1 MAPTVTDREKLLK
14 QARGLSYLRTG
25 EVPRDGAF
33 DAFNDVQ
40 LRSQLREYRTAIN
53 ENWDLDSFTAGQD
66 PDAPVSFGV
75 EQPAAPVGTKDRL
88 IELIEIEL
96 RDGGVLPPNDAT
108 AVKSVMSIAGYDV
121 DLDSNTF
128 SAQEEAAL
136 GRFRDNI
143 DMFSLQEM
151 ANRNFAAAAAEEA
164 QTLRLQQEQEALAL
178 SQAELKGSV
187 ASMLVYAGYLAPEDA
202 GNDKRIASAMNHAIT
217 IFSAHED
224 QVTDQQKMFVDF
236 ENWQLTDEAAI
247 YLRTNMDGFNPQ
259 NADLSGELLRSHLES
274 GDPNLIKLAQGYL
287 INQPGNEELEINGVV
302 DQATFDAGL
311 RELQQPLGLPAGVYD
326 TDGTTI
332 RGDRVM
338 QYAVDGQLYLPVDQ
352 LSADDRALY
361 DSLPFAADRQPGDV
375 NCKERF
381 LASRLILED
390 PEGYERLLAEA
401 NAARTTAGL
410 DAEIQLPVVEV
421 PPTATLVE
429 EQLDIAQNP
438 AGLIEN
444 EEGDALYDASQP
456 IVDSIEEN
464 AIGVT
469 DRSGFVVFEGQS
481 IALSGIVDALKKDQG
496 AFGDGNADN
505 LIGMDGAINL
515 VRGAVSANNIGM
527 TGATIPLSPD
537 DVWAINESLGYD
549 QYHRFDLTNPHEMQA
564 LLNGVITYQN
574 VTAAGYPF
582 TQEHIAELTTIN
594 RDDVKNAVG
603 VASGVIPSEAPSEET
618 PTVDEPE
625 GQEISS
631 IDLSSNFRFAHDNI
645 GITPDAAPRVAGT
658 EPDPRLA
665 ARSFDLA

>member
-25 EVPRDGAF
+25 EMPRDGAF

-202 GNDKRIASAMNHAIT
+202 DNDKRIASAMNHAIT

-352 LSADDRALY
+352 LSAEDRALY

-375 NCKERF
+375 NCKERL

-390 PEGYERLLAEA
+390 PEGYAQLLEAE
-401 NAARTTAGL
+401 NARRTTAVL
-410 DAEIQLPVVEV
+410 DVPVVSVVLPDVAVAPGSTAEEERDVANNPLGVIAV
-421 PPTATLVE
+421 PGDTALDQPLISSDMNNAGIGQTDQFGLVVYETPEAGMKAFLDYVSHSAEATDGKVTLMEAMVGLHYSDMSMQEALVGGPTAGMDRPPQQHADRIAEMIGQSEFNINDPADRTLMMTALVGYTNRDQYRETHGTDFIQAVRDNPELMASIRAAAGDVTPSTAPAVE
-429 EQLDIAQNP
+429 TPEVETP
-438 AGLIEN
+438 V
-444 EEGDALYDASQP
+444 S
-456 IVDSIEEN
+456 
-464 AIGVT
+464 AIG
-469 DRSGFVVFEGQS
+469 DS
-481 IALSGIVDALKKDQG
+481 LVDK
-496 AFGDGNADN
+496 F
-505 LIGMDGAINL
+505 
-515 VRGAVSANNIGM
+515 S
-527 TGATIPLSPD
+527 
-537 DVWAINESLGYD
+537 
-549 QYHRFDLTNPHEMQA
+549 
-564 LLNGVITYQN
+564 
-574 VTAAGYPF
+574 
-582 TQEHIAELTTIN
+582 
-594 RDDVKNAVG
+594 
-603 VASGVIPSEAPSEET
+603 
-618 PTVDEPE
+618 
-625 GQEISS
+625 
-631 IDLSSNFRFAHDNI
+631 FAHD
-645 GITPDAAPRVAGT
+645 APTVNTDGAPKTGVT
-658 EPDPRLA
+658 ENDRRLA
-665 ARSFDLA
+665 AALTGANGPTGMA